1 MIFYRHYCI
10 LFKIFKEN
18 KKIFIP
24 KGLIYTATVKP
35 FKAVRPLPEYAGRV
49 AALPYDVMNR
59 DEAAK
64 MAEGN
69 PYSFLH
75 IDKAEIDFPP
85 ETDPYS
91 EQIYEKAASA
101 LAALETGGVCRQD
114 EKPGYYIYRQIM
126 NGRSQT
132 GIVGCVSIDDYI
144 NNVVKKHEL
153 THADKEA
160 DRIHHVDTCDA
171 NTGPIFL
178 TYRRKEEIA
187 AFIEKYK
194 AEHSPVCDF
203 MTDQRVRNTV
213 WVVDDEEAIENLT
226 KWFGDVESMYIADGH
241 HRAASAINVG
251 KMRRQ
256 QNPGYTGDEEF
267 NFFLA
272 ILFSSDELAIMDYN
286 RVINTLNG
294 NTPEE
299 FIEKMSEKFTVEPA
313 SVSPYRPEKPHT
325 FGMFLEG
332 KWFKVTAKEG
342 TYNTTDPVESLD
354 VSILQENLIDPLLG
368 IKDLRNDKR
377 IDFVGGIRGLKELER
392 RATTDMCLAF
402 AMFPV
407 TLDELM
413 AVSDAGRLM
422 PPKSTWFEPKLLSGL
437 FIHKLK

>member
-1 MIFYRHYCI
+1 M
-10 LFKIFKEN
+10 
-18 KKIFIP
+18 
-24 KGLIYTATVKP
+24 IYTATVKP

-59 DEAAK
+59 DEAFEMAK
-64 MAEGN
+64 GN

-75 IDKAEIDFPP
+75 VDKAEIDFPP

-101 LAALETGGVCRQD
+101 LAALETDGVSRQD
-114 EKPGYYIYRQIM
+114 EKQSYYIYRQIM

-132 GIVGCVSIDDYI
+132 GIVACVSIDDYI

-178 TYRRKEEIA
+178 TYRRNEDIS
-187 AFIEKYK
+187 AFIENYK
-194 AEHSPVCDF
+194 KEHTAVYDF

-213 WVVDDEEAIENLT
+213 WVVDDEIAIAKLT
-226 KWFGDVESMYIADGH
+226 KWFGTVESMYIADGH

-256 QNPGYTGDEEF
+256 QNPDYTGEEEF

-294 NTPEE
+294 NTPEQ

-313 SVSPYRPEKPHT
+313 KTSPYRPEGTHI

-332 KWFKVTAKEG
+332 KWYKVTAKEG
-342 TYNTTDPVESLD
+342 TYNADDPVESLD
-354 VSILQENLIDPLLG
+354 VSILQENLIDPVLG

-437 FIHKLK
+437 FIHKLR